1 MPRTPLEAARDIRP
15 TIETLMDGHEGPL
28 PDAVVDA
35 MVEAELFGL
44 MMPKDI
50 GGSEAS
56 VGDCIDVFAEVAEA
70 NGSAG
75 WCLMASCAAT
85 GFFGAYGGDD
95 LIEAMT
101 KDGHPIAAGQF
112 APIGSAARTDE
123 GYELN
128 GRYQFG
134 SGINHAQ
141 WVGAGLLTAV
151 EEGQNPDYL
160 LALFPKDEVEIT
172 GNWDV
177 LGLESTASYDYSV
190 DNVRVSEGSTFNF
203 FTAERKRGGPMYDLG
218 VLVLTAAGHAG
229 FAIGV
234 TRRAIDELRIKA
246 ATSHKRMAARTPLA
260 DSDRIVYDL
269 GVMESRLRAAELWVK
284 DSFGAA
290 ERSLN
295 ETGQIDQGAMLA
307 ARQATTF
314 VTQEGADIVRQA
326 YLHAGTTGLREGP
339 LNRCFRDI
347 HASTQHAVVS
357 PGSTEDFGKHLIETA
372 PVPAAPAGQ

>member
-1 MPRTPLEAARDIRP
+1 MVNTYLEAARDLRP
-15 TIETLMDGHEGPL
+15 TIEGLMAGHDGPL
-28 PDAVVDA
+28 PTAVVDA
-35 MVEAELFGL
+35 MADADLFGL
-44 MMPKDI
+44 MMPKAI
-50 GGSEAS
+50 GGAEAS
-56 VGDCIDVFAEVAEA
+56 VGECIDVFAEVSAA
-70 NGSAG
+70 DGSAG

-95 LIEAMT
+95 LVEEMT
-101 KDGHPIAAGQF
+101 KDGIPIAAGQF
-112 APIGSAARTDE
+112 APLGSANRTE
-123 GYELN
+123 GGYELN

-160 LALFPKDEVEIT
+160 LALFPKTEVEVT

-190 DNVRVSEGSTFNF
+190 DNVQVSEGSTFNF
-203 FTAERKRGGPMYDLG
+203 FTAPRLRGGPMYDLG

-234 TRRAIDELRIKA
+234 TRRAIDEFRIKA
-246 ATSHKRMAARTPLA
+246 AGSHKRMAARTPLA
-260 DSDRIVYDL
+260 ESDRIVYDL
-269 GVMESRLRAAELWVK
+269 AVMESRLRSAELWVK
-284 DSFGAA
+284 DCFGRA
-290 ERSLN
+290 EQSLI
-295 ETGQIDQGAMLA
+295 ETGEIDQSAMLE

-314 VTQEGADIVRQA
+314 VTHEGAEVVRQA
-326 YLHAGTTGLREGP
+326 YLHAGTTGLREGV

-347 HASTQHAVVS
+347 HAGTQHAVVS
-357 PGSTEDFGKHLIETA
+357 PGSTEDFGKHLIDTA
-372 PVPAAPAGQ
+372 PTGE